1 LYLQNVAGQIK
12 DHAYERLMVG
22 EGSQGSWRR
31 HRNDGGHVL
40 KEIRQKRGDVVHVP
54 DGLRIVYS
62 DGVEQRKSTIRM
74 RLVWKMREDRAM
86 EPDDQRN
93 MKDKWG

>member
-1 LYLQNVAGQIK
+1 
-12 DHAYERLMVG
+12 
-22 EGSQGSWRR
+22 
-31 HRNDGGHVL
+31 
-40 KEIRQKRGDVVHVP
+40 VP

-74 RLVWKMREDRAM
+74 RLVWKMREDQAM